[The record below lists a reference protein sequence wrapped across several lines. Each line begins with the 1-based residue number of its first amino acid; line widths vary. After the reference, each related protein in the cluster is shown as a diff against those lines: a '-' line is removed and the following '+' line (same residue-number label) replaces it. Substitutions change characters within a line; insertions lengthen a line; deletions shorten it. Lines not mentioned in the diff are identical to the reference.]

1 MSLANAGG
9 SPECRILA
17 IETSCDETAAAIVAD
32 GRHILSN
39 RVASQ
44 IELHRRF
51 GGVYPEVASRQ
62 HVLAIQTVVED
73 ALADASVAHVRELD
87 AIAVTNGPGLAGSLL
102 VGVNLAKGLAFASG
116 LPLIPV
122 NHLEGHIYSNWLCT
136 DGSPVADL
144 QASED
149 GNGPA
154 GGSAS
159 DSARTQRSGSA
170 SDQFPALILIV
181 SGGHTE
187 LVLME
192 GHCRYRLLGATLDD
206 AAGEAFDKVA
216 RLLELGYP
224 GGPAIQAAAESGDAG
239 RFHLPRPLM
248 RLAPRTVR
256 QPDAPTSPLPTV
268 LPVHGEHRF
277 NFSFSGLKTA
287 VLNLI
292 RQLEREGTDA
302 RQTQTAADIAAAFQ
316 MVVVDVLV
324 GKTADSA
331 AEFGVKQVCI
341 CGGVSA
347 NGLLRR
353 AAEQHFTKL
362 GLPLHCP
369 PLFLCTDNAAM
380 IGAAAYYRQSYA
392 VARQPSPMGGP
403 HSTPHDKPSEPSAR
417 DFLALDV
424 YASLPLV
431 DSIQR

>member
-1 MSLANAGG
+1 MNS
-9 SPECRILA
+9 SERILA
-17 IETSCDETAAAIVAD
+17 IETSCDETAAAVVAG

-62 HVLAIQTVVED
+62 HALAIQTVVEE
-73 ALADASVAHVRELD
+73 ALTDASVAHVRQLD
-87 AIAVTNGPGLAGSLL
+87 AIAVTHGPGLAGSLL

-122 NHLEGHIYSNWLCT
+122 NHLEGHVYSNWLYT
-136 DGSPVADL
+136 DEDAA
-144 QASED
+144 AS
-149 GNGPA
+149 
-154 GGSAS
+154 GSAPE
-159 DSARTQRSGSA
+159 QRSGSA
-170 SDQFPALILIV
+170 SEQFPALILIV

-224 GGPAIQAAAESGDAG
+224 GGPAIQSAAGAGDAR
-239 RFHLPRPLM
+239 RFHLPRPLS
-248 RLAPRTVR
+248 RPARRTELKPGAQAPR
-256 QPDAPTSPLPTV
+256 LPTV
-268 LPVHGEHRF
+268 LPARGEHRF

-287 VLNLI
+287 VLNLV
-292 RQLEREGTDA
+292 RQLERDGAEP
-302 RQTQTAADIAAAFQ
+302 RRTQTVADIAAAFQ
-316 MVVVDVLV
+316 MAVVDVLV
-324 GKTADSA
+324 GKTADA
-331 AEFGVKQVCI
+331 ATEFAVKQVCI

-353 AAEQHFTKL
+353 TAEQHFAMM
-362 GLPLHCP
+362 GLPLRCP

-380 IGAAAYYRQSYA
+380 IGAAAYWRKQSA
-392 VARQPSPMGGP
+392 APF
-403 HSTPHDKPSEPSAR
+403 AR
-417 DFLALDV
+417 DTLALDV
-424 YASLPLV
+424 YANLPLV
-431 DSIQR
+431 DTVRS

>member
-1 MSLANAGG
+1 MSVTNGGG
-9 SPECRILA
+9 SAAYRILA
-17 IETSCDETAAAIVAD
+17 IETSCDETAAAVVAD

-44 IELHRRF
+44 IGLHRRF

-62 HVLAIQTVVED
+62 HVLAIQTVVEG

-87 AIAVTNGPGLAGSLL
+87 AIAVTHGPGLAGSLL

-122 NHLEGHIYSNWLCT
+122 NHLEGHIYSNWLHP
-136 DGSPVADL
+136 DIP
-144 QASED
+144 
-149 GNGPA
+149 P
-154 GGSAS
+154 
-159 DSARTQRSGSA
+159 DSARRQRGGGA
-170 SDQFPALILIV
+170 SEQFPALILIV

-216 RLLELGYP
+216 RLLDLGYP
-224 GGPAIQAAAESGDAG
+224 GGPAIQAAAEGGDAG
-239 RFHLPRPLM
+239 RFHLPRPLT
-248 RLAPRTVR
+248 RPGRRTER
-256 QPDAPTSPLPTV
+256 QPSAEASSLSTV
-268 LPVHGEHRF
+268 LPVRGEHRF

-287 VLNLI
+287 VLNLM
-292 RQLEREGTDA
+292 RQLERKGTEA
-302 RQTQTAADIAAAFQ
+302 RQPQNAADIAAAFQ
-316 MVVVDVLV
+316 MAVVDVLV
-324 GKTADSA
+324 GKTADAA
-331 AEFGVKQVCI
+331 AEFGVEQVCI

-353 AAEQHFTKL
+353 SAEQHFAQI

-392 VARQPSPMGGP
+392 LARQPSAAGREQRQDAEAAAR
-403 HSTPHDKPSEPSAR
+403 STPHDRPSEPPAR

-431 DSIQR
+431 DAKQR

>member
-1 MSLANAGG
+1 MSLTNPAG
-9 SPECRILA
+9 SPAYRILA
-17 IETSCDETAAAIVAD
+17 IETSCDETAAAVVAD

-62 HVLAIQTVVED
+62 HVLAIQTVVEE
-73 ALADASVAHVRELD
+73 ALADAPVAHVRELD
-87 AIAVTNGPGLAGSLL
+87 AIAVTHGPGLAGSLL

-122 NHLEGHIYSNWLCT
+122 NHLEGHIYSNWLHP
-136 DGSPVADL
+136 DRSPDIAL
-144 QASED
+144 
-149 GNGPA
+149 
-154 GGSAS
+154 
-159 DSARTQRSGSA
+159 RQRSGSA

-216 RLLELGYP
+216 RLLALGYP

-248 RLAPRTVR
+248 RPGRRTER
-256 QPDAPTSPLPTV
+256 QPDAKVSPLPTV

-287 VLNLI
+287 VLNLM
-292 RQLEREGTDA
+292 RQLGREGTEA
-302 RQTQTAADIAAAFQ
+302 RQPQSAADVAAAFQ
-316 MVVVDVLV
+316 MAVVDVLV
-324 GKTADSA
+324 GKTADAA

-353 AAEQHFTKL
+353 AAEQHFAEL

-380 IGAAAYYRQSYA
+380 IGAAAYYRQFYGP
-392 VARQPSPMGGP
+392 ARQPSPTGRE
-403 HSTPHDKPSEPSAR
+403 HRQDAEAVARSTPHDQPIEPPAR

-431 DSIQR
+431 DSMQR